1 MRTPI
6 QQTTPKVQK
15 ELKEAVQLSL
25 FDDMP

>member
-6 QQTTPKVQK
+6 QHPTPEVQQ